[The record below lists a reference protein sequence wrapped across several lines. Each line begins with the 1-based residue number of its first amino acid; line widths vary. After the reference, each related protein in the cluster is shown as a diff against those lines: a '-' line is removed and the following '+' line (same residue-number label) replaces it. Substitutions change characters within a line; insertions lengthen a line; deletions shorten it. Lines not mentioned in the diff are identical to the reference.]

1 MSALRPSRAVVLAI
15 IVGLVIFL
23 GGMGLGPN
31 LVGNGALAQ
40 GADEQDLALGVAPS
54 ATDPSLSVPSVA
66 FAPYYDGM
74 DYSTQ
79 PLKVNSGLGH
89 FRAPVYLPQGAVVTK
104 LVVFGYDNLAGE
116 LYSVT
121 LAKHVFTTNSE
132 VVMAETVSADNPTNP
147 QKNVD
152 TTITDATITNNQATY
167 FLTVYITEPGLEVQG
182 VKIVYSY

>member
-1 MSALRPSRAVVLAI
+1 
-15 IVGLVIFL
+15 
-23 GGMGLGPN
+23 
-31 LVGNGALAQ
+31 
-40 GADEQDLALGVAPS
+40 
-54 ATDPSLSVPSVA
+54 
-66 FAPYYDGM
+66 M

-79 PLKVNSGLGH
+79 PLKAYSGLGH

-167 FLTVYITEPGLEVQG
+167 FLDG
-182 VKIVYSY
+182 VHHRAWAGGPRSEDRVLLLGSHR